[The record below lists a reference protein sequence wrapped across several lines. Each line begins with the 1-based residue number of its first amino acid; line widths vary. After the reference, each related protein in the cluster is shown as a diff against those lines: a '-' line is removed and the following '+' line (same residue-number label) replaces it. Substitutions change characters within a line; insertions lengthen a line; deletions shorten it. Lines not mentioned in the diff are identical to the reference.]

1 MLLFHDNSVKL
12 IPLLALFLVCD
23 HLKHS
28 LALQLVLRVIIADLA
43 IKIIQNNV
51 SLEIIIT
58 KAYALTNNSLVW
70 EHGRRGR

>member
-43 IKIIQNNV
+43 KKK
-51 SLEIIIT
+51 SY
-58 KAYALTNNSLVW
+58 KKMSALRL
-70 EHGRRGR
+70 